1 MKKFLCLVMAISL
14 IISSF
19 GMISVFAQ
27 EKISIRING
36 ELCEFDTNPLIIN
49 DRTMVPM
56 RAIFEALG
64 AKITWVDRT
73 KTVVGVRNQQIIKLT
88 INSDKAYIDDKEVT
102 LDSVPV
108 IVDSRTYV
116 PVRFVSEAL
125 GEKVEWD
132 AATKTVVI
140 TSDYLRAVAVDKGL
154 DTLVSTYHRPIP
166 KEDEFKATSDWNDII
181 YYDSNAKSPDEIFAS
196 LPEGKVIF
204 DESKFMP
211 YSKIQHGDENTIVT
225 TREDA
230 ELGTVLVL
238 ETKEVPENTA
248 GLIVKWYDAIKGAY
262 SLDDVMLLKF
272 KARTVSGG
280 QEGIG
285 RIMMQIEEQVSSKF
299 YKALFDS
306 YAPSPEWTTFYTPIR
321 PIENGDN
328 FGIRF
333 GYYQQVVEVADLE
346 MIVYSGDVKLEDLPV
361 SKGAMYDTVANK
373 DAQWR
378 KDAIAKIPQIRSG
391 DFTVKVVDKDGNVIP
406 DANVNVNQFE
416 TEFRFGS
423 ALNGNVETKEK
434 YRLNAGK
441 YFNTAVAESASKWDY
456 PNAVAG
462 SLKQLGMFRDA
473 GIKYLRGHVLAVG
486 TLNFV
491 HPSIADQ
498 YRDAFNKDT
507 PDDFQKLIQDHIYEY
522 TDAHLG
528 LVEDWDVENEH
539 VTHTL
544 FADKFGYDLM
554 KPWYQ
559 WTREGDPG
567 VDLCYNDY
575 KVDDSFKNIV
585 QKFHDLGYDIDAIG
599 MQSHYDTPFA
609 SPVEIAELYD
619 FVGNLGYRVK
629 LTEYSCS
636 LMEDDQVY
644 QANYTR
650 DTLLLAL
657 ASEYVDSFVMW
668 GYYDGHGIK
677 KNTPMF
683 DIDWNKKLA
692 GDQLIDII
700 YNKMWT
706 HSTDLKTDASGMASF
721 RGYYGDYDVKVSANG
736 VEKTVMVPFHKGF
749 ENVVTIVLDEA
760 NDKEYDAVT
769 KEPLVVD
776 STPETPKQE
785 ETKPVETKP
794 SKPVES
800 LSGVSLDGGTVIL
813 GADQLNNIAK
823 TERAGTIDYKDG
835 VLLVNCTADTTN
847 QQDLAVSF
855 KQKLDGLVNDGDTC
869 VLNFKVRLLSGG
881 NGDVGKIKLQ
891 VQGDASVNFRKVV
904 FAEVPFGK
912 EWVDVY
918 IPYTGSSVSTQVGI
932 RCSFGVQSLE
942 IKDFQIV
949 NFGTSKT
956 VTDFPASVN
965 AK

>member
-1 MKKFLCLVMAISL
+1 MKKFLCIILAISL

-19 GMISVFAQ
+19 GMVSVFAENDIKVQ
-27 EKISIRING
+27 ING
-36 ELCEFDTNPLIIN
+36 KICDFDTKPMIIN

-64 AKITWVDRT
+64 AEITWVDMT
-73 KTVVGVRNQQIIKLT
+73 KTVVGVRNQKIVKLT
-88 INSDKAYIDDKEVT
+88 INSPKAYIDGAEVT

-125 GEKVEWD
+125 GEKVDWD
-132 AATKTVVI
+132 GNTKTVI
-140 TSDYLRAVAVDKGL
+140 IDSDYLRAVAVDKGL
-154 DTLVSTYHRPIP
+154 DHLVSTYHRPIP
-166 KEDEFKATSDWNDII
+166 KSDEFKATSNWNDLIF
-181 YYDSNAKSPDEIFAS
+181 YDSDAKSPDEIFAS
-196 LPEGKVIF
+196 LPQGKVIF
-204 DESKFMP
+204 DETKFIP
-211 YSKIQHGDENTIVT
+211 YSKIQKGDDNTIVS

-238 ETKEVPENTA
+238 ETKEVPADTA
-248 GLIVKWYDAIKGAY
+248 GLIVKWYDAIKGMY

-285 RIMMQIEEQVSSKF
+285 RIMMQIEEQASGKF

-333 GYYQQVVEVADLE
+333 GYFKQKIEVADLE
-346 MIVYSGDVKLEDLPV
+346 MIVYSGGVKLEDLPV
-361 SKGAMYDTVANK
+361 SKGAMYQTVAQK
-373 DAQWR
+373 DAKWR
-378 KDAIAKIPQIRSG
+378 NDAVAKIPSVRSG
-391 DFTVKVVDKDGNVIP
+391 DFTVKVVDKDGNPIP
-406 DANVNVNQFE
+406 DADINVEQFE

-434 YRLNAGK
+434 YRMNAGK

-456 PNAVAG
+456 PKAAEG
-462 SLKQLGMFRDA
+462 SINQLKMFRDA

-486 TLNFV
+486 TLSFV
-491 HPSIADQ
+491 HPTLADQ
-498 YRDAFNKDT
+498 YKLAFNKET
-507 PDDFQKLIQDHIYEY
+507 PDDMQKMIQEHIYEY

-539 VTHTL
+539 ITHTT

-567 VDLCYNDY
+567 VALCYNDY
-575 KVDDSFKNIV
+575 KVDDSFTNIV

-609 SPVEIAELYD
+609 SPEDIAKLYD
-619 FVGNLGYRVK
+619 FIGNLGYRVK

-636 LMEDDQVY
+636 LTEDDQVY

-657 ASEYVDSFVMW
+657 ASEYVDSFIMW

-677 KNTPMF
+677 KNAPMF

-692 GDQLIDII
+692 ADQLIDII

-706 HSTDLKTDASGMASF
+706 HSTDLKSDTTGTAKF

-736 VEKTVMVPFHKGF
+736 ITKTVMVPFHKGF
-749 ENVVTIVLDEA
+749 ENVVTIVMDEGNSTA
-760 NDKEYDAVT
+760 YDVVT
-769 KEPLVVD
+769 PDAPVVD
-776 STPETPKQE
+776 STPEKKKE
-785 ETKPVETKP
+785 ETKAPVETKP
-794 SKPVES
+794 SKALES
-800 LSGVSLDGGTVIL
+800 VSGVSFDGGEVIL
-813 GADQLNNIAK
+813 SSDDMKNISK
-823 TERAGTIDYKDG
+823 TERAGKISFADG
-835 VLLVNCTADTTN
+835 VLTGDCTEATTN
-847 QQDLAVSF
+847 QQDLAISF
-855 KQKLDGLVNDGDTC
+855 KKTLEGLVKDGDTC

-881 NGDVGKIKLQ
+881 NGDVGKIKMQ
-891 VQGDASVNFRKVV
+891 IQGDASVNHRKVV

-912 EWVDVY
+912 EWTEVV
-918 IPYTGSSVSTQVGI
+918 IPFGATSVSTMVGI
-932 RCSFGVQSLE
+932 RCSFGVQKFE

-949 NFGTSKT
+949 NFGTSKGIA
-956 VTDFPASVN
+956 DFPASVK

>member
-1 MKKFLCLVMAISL
+1 MKKFLCLLLSFIMIL
-14 IISSF
+14 SSF
-19 GMISVFAQ
+19 GMISVFAND
-27 EKISIRING
+27 EIKIQING
-36 ELCEFDTNPLIIN
+36 KMCEFDTKPLIIN

-73 KTVVGVRNQQIIKLT
+73 KTVVGVRNQKIVKLT
-88 INSDKAYIDDKEVT
+88 INSDKAYIDGAEVT
-102 LDSVPV
+102 LDSAPV

-125 GEKVEWD
+125 GEKVDWD
-132 AATKTVVI
+132 GATKTVI
-140 TSDYLRAVAVDKGL
+140 INSDYLKTVAVEKGL

-166 KEDEFKATSDWNDII
+166 KADEFKATSDWNDLIF
-181 YYDSNAKSPDEIFAS
+181 YDSDTKSPDEIFAS

-204 DESKFMP
+204 DETKFMP
-211 YSKIQHGDENTIVT
+211 YSKIQNGNDKTIVS

-238 ETKEVPENTA
+238 ETQEVPENTA
-248 GLIVKWYDAIKGAY
+248 GLIVKWYDAIKGMY

-285 RIMMQIEEQVSSKF
+285 RIMMQIEEQVSPKY
-299 YKALFDS
+299 YKALFES

-333 GYYQQVVEVADLE
+333 GYYEQTVEVADLE
-346 MIVYSGDVKLEDLPV
+346 MIVYSGGVKLEDLPV
-361 SKGAMYDTVANK
+361 SKGAMYQTVANK
-373 DAQWR
+373 DAKWR
-378 KDAIAKIPQIRSG
+378 NDAVAKIPQIRAG
-391 DFTVKVVDKDGNVIP
+391 DFTVKVVDKDGNPIP
-406 DANVNVNQFE
+406 DANVNVEQFE

-441 YFNTAVAESASKWDY
+441 YFNTAVAESATKWNY
-456 PNAVAG
+456 PKGIEG
-462 SLKQLGMFRDA
+462 SINQLKMFRDA
-473 GIKYLRGHVLAVG
+473 GIKYLRGHVLMAATMTVAHESVIDE
-486 TLNFV
+486 FKV
-491 HPSIADQ
+491 
-498 YRDAFNKDT
+498 AFNKDT
-507 PDDFQKLIQDHIYEY
+507 PEDLQKLIQEHIYEY

-539 VTHTL
+539 ITHTT
-544 FADKFGYDLM
+544 FADKFGYELM
-554 KPWYQ
+554 RPWYQ

-567 VDLCYNDY
+567 VALCYNDY
-575 KVDDSFKNIV
+575 KVDDSFTNIV

-609 SPVEIAELYD
+609 SPEDIAKLYE
-619 FVGNLGYRVK
+619 FIGNLGYRVK

-657 ASEYVDSFVMW
+657 ASEYVDDFIMW

-677 KNTPMF
+677 KNAPMF

-692 GDQLIDII
+692 ADQLIDII

-706 HSTDLKTDASGMASF
+706 HSTDLKTDANGVAVF
-721 RGYYGDYDVKVSANG
+721 KGYYGDYDVKVSANG
-736 VEKTVMVPFHKGF
+736 IEKTVMVPFHKGF
-749 ENVVTIVLDEA
+749 ENVVTIIMDES
-760 NDKEYDAVT
+760 NSTEYDNITPDA
-769 KEPLVVD
+769 PVVD
-776 STPETPKQE
+776 STPEKKQE
-785 ETKPVETKP
+785 ETKAPVEAKP

-800 LSGVSLDGGTVIL
+800 ITGVSLEGGEVIL
-813 GADQLNNIAK
+813 SSDDFKNINK
-823 TERAGTIDYKDG
+823 TERAGKISFADE
-835 VLLVNCTADTTN
+835 VLTVDCTEATTN
-847 QQDLAVSF
+847 QQDLAVTF
-855 KQKLDGLVNDGDTC
+855 KKTLDGLVKDGDTC
-869 VLNFKVRLLSGG
+869 VMTFKVRLLSGG
-881 NGDVGKIKLQ
+881 NGDVGKIKMQ
-891 VQGDASVNFRKVV
+891 IQGDASVNHRKVV

-912 EWVDVY
+912 EWTEVV
-918 IPYTGSSVSTQVGI
+918 IPFGATSVSTMVGI
-932 RCSFGVQSLE
+932 RCSFGVQKFE
-942 IKDFQIV
+942 IKDFNIA
-949 NFGTSKT
+949 NFGLSKALA
-956 VTDFPASVN
+956 DFPASVK

>member
-1 MKKFLCLVMAISL
+1 MKKFLCMIMAISL

-19 GMISVFAQ
+19 GMISVFADSDIKVQ
-27 EKISIRING
+27 ING
-36 ELCEFDTNPLIIN
+36 KACDFDTKPMIIN
-49 DRTMVPM
+49 SRTMVPM

-73 KTVVGVRNQQIIKLT
+73 KTVVGVRNQKIVKLT
-88 INSDKAYIDDKEVT
+88 INSPKAYIDGAEVT
-102 LDSVPV
+102 LDSAPV

-125 GEKVEWD
+125 GEKVDWD
-132 AATKTVVI
+132 GDTKTVI
-140 TSDYLRAVAVDKGL
+140 IDSDYLKAVAVDKGL
-154 DTLVSTYHRPIP
+154 DNLVSTYHRPIP
-166 KEDEFKATSDWNDII
+166 KEDEFKATSDWNDLIF
-181 YYDSNAKSPDEIFAS
+181 YDSDAKSPDEIFAS

-204 DESKFMP
+204 DKSKFMP
-211 YSKIQHGDENTIVT
+211 YSKIQKGNDNTTVT
-225 TREDA
+225 TREDP

-238 ETKEVPENTA
+238 ETKEVPEDTA
-248 GLIVKWYDAIKGAY
+248 GLIVKWYDAIKGMY
-262 SLDDVMLLKF
+262 STDDVMLLKF

-285 RIMMQIEEQVSSKF
+285 RIMMQIEEQVSTKF
-299 YKALFDS
+299 YKALFES

-333 GYYQQVVEVADLE
+333 GYFKQKIEVADLE
-346 MIVYSGDVKLEDLPV
+346 MIVYSGDIKLEELPV
-361 SKGAMYDTVANK
+361 SKGAMYQTVAQK
-373 DAQWR
+373 DAKWR
-378 KDAIAKIPQIRSG
+378 NDAIAKIPQVRSG
-391 DFTVKVVDKDGNVIP
+391 DFTVKVVDKDGNPVP
-406 DANVNVNQFE
+406 DANINVEQYE

-456 PNAVAG
+456 PKAVEG
-462 SLKQLGMFRDA
+462 SINQLKMFRDA
-473 GIKYLRGHVLAVG
+473 GIKYLRGHVLVVG
-486 TLNFV
+486 TLSFV
-491 HPSIADQ
+491 HPTVADA
-498 YRDAFNKDT
+498 YKVAFNQDT
-507 PDDFQKLIQDHIYEY
+507 PDDMQKLIQDHIYEY

-539 VTHTL
+539 ITHTT

-567 VDLCYNDY
+567 VKLCYNDY
-575 KVDDSFKNIV
+575 KVDDSFTNIV

-609 SPVEIAELYD
+609 SPEDIAKLYE
-619 FVGNLGYRVK
+619 FIGNLGYRVK

-636 LMEDDQVY
+636 LTEDDQVY

-657 ASEYVDSFVMW
+657 ASEYVDDFIMW

-677 KNTPMF
+677 KNAPMF
-683 DIDWNKKLA
+683 DINWNKKLA

-706 HSTDLKTDASGMASF
+706 HSTDLKSDASGIATF
-721 RGYYGDYDVKVSANG
+721 KGYYGDYDVKVSAKG
-736 VEKTVMVPFHKGF
+736 ITKTIMVPFHKGF
-749 ENVVTIVLDEA
+749 ENVVTVVMDEDNSLA
-760 NDKEYDAVT
+760 YDMVT
-769 KEPLVVD
+769 PDAPAVD
-776 STPETPKQE
+776 SKPDEKKEDTKLPAE
-785 ETKPVETKP
+785 EKP

-800 LSGVSLDGGTVIL
+800 VTGVSLEGGNVVISP
-813 GADQLNNIAK
+813 DDMKNITK
-823 TERAGTIDYKDG
+823 TERAGKIGFADG
-835 VLLVNCTADTTN
+835 VLTVDCTEATTN
-847 QQDLAVSF
+847 QQDLALSF
-855 KQKLDGLVNDGDTC
+855 KKTLDGLVTDGDTC
-869 VLNFKVRLLSGG
+869 VMAFKVRLLSGG
-881 NGDVGKIKLQ
+881 NSDVGKIKMQ
-891 VQGDASVNFRKVV
+891 VQGDASVNHRKVV

-912 EWVDVY
+912 EWTEVV
-918 IPYTGSSVSTQVGI
+918 IPFGATSVSTMVGI
-932 RCSFGVQSLE
+932 RCSFGVQKFE

-949 NFGTSKT
+949 NFGTSKAL
-956 VTDFPASVN
+956 TDFPASVK